1 MKENDKGRGGLQ
13 QSFLTG
19 VIALVFLLV
28 GYQTAL
34 LVHRAAVLKIA
45 ANRDEPDTVYVYV
58 PTENSSLEVAVQAT
72 DVLQAPTS
80 VRKSSSHTLR
90 AQTVR
95 RNLPNQ
101 SVQVFRFNPNTA
113 SVEELCML
121 GFSQRQAESIDAYRR
136 KGGRFYRKSDF
147 AKSYV
152 VSDSVYRR
160 LEKYIDIPL
169 LDLNEADS
177 AALDAL
183 PGIGGW
189 YASKIIEYRNLLG
202 GYSRKEQL
210 MEIYRFDQ
218 QKYNALED
226 LVTIKEPYLYPL
238 WTVPADSLR
247 KHPYIGNC
255 QIANA
260 IVLFREH
267 NPQEKWT
274 IDNLRSH
281 GIISSK
287 SAERMAL
294 CVQNK

>member
-1 MKENDKGRGGLQ
+1 MKEKGNSKGGLH

-58 PTENSSLEVAVQAT
+58 PKESPSCEVT
-72 DVLQAPTS
+72 DEELPVST
-80 VRKSSSHTLR
+80 RKTSSHTLM

-95 RNLPNQ
+95 RNLPSQ
-101 SVQVFRFNPNTA
+101 PSQVFRFNPNTA

-136 KGGRFYRKSDF
+136 KGGRFHRKADF

-152 VSDSVYRR
+152 VSDSIYSR

-169 LDLNEADS
+169 LDLNAADS
-177 AALDAL
+177 AALDYL

-189 YASKIIEYRNLLG
+189 YASKIIEYRKLLG
-202 GYSRKEQL
+202 GFSYKEQL
-210 MEIYRFDQ
+210 IDIYRFGQERYD
-218 QKYNALED
+218 KICD
-226 LVTIKEPYLYPL
+226 LIEVGTDMVVPL
-238 WTVPADSLR
+238 DLWRLSADSLSR
-247 KHPYIGNC
+247 HPYIRSVEV
-255 QIANA
+255 AKS
-260 IVLFREH
+260 IVLYRE
-267 NPQEKWT
+267 NAPKEKWT
-274 IDNLRSH
+274 IEALEQVGILSMEDASRLRKC
-281 GIISSK
+281 IIK
-287 SAERMAL
+287 AP
-294 CVQNK
+294 

>member
-1 MKENDKGRGGLQ
+1 MKEKEKGRGGLQ

-34 LVHRAAVLKIA
+34 LVHRAAVVKIA
-45 ANRDEPDTVYVYV
+45 ANRDEPDTVFVYV
-58 PTENSSLEVAVQAT
+58 QGDQSTVEHKTA
-72 DVLQAPTS
+72 
-80 VRKSSSHTLR
+80 SHTLR
-90 AQTVR
+90 AQNVR
-95 RNLPNQ
+95 SNLPYKSPQ
-101 SVQVFRFNPNTA
+101 TFRFNPNTV
-113 SVEELCML
+113 SVEDLCRL
-121 GFSQRQAESIDAYRR
+121 GFSRKQAEAIDAYRR
-136 KGGRFYRKSDF
+136 KGGRFHRKSDF

-160 LEKYIDIPL
+160 LEKFIDIPL

-189 YASKIIEYRNLLG
+189 YASKIIEYRTRLG

-210 MEIYRFDQ
+210 LEIYRFDQ
-218 QKYNALED
+218 LKYDALED
-226 LVTIKEPYLYPL
+226 LVTIKEAYVYPL
-238 WTVPADSLR
+238 WDLPADSLCR
-247 KHPYIGNC
+247 HPYIGNH

-260 IVLFREH
+260 IVLFRDH
-267 NPQEKWT
+267 NPQESWT

-281 GIISSK
+281 GVISSE
-287 SAERMAL
+287 SAELMAV